1 MTFHEVPL
9 SYASEITIKVSNLER
24 SILFYKQIIGLQVLR
39 QDAGRAEL
47 TADGNTVLIGLVQPP
62 AIEPKAA
69 RSAGLYHFALLLPN
83 RPALASALA
92 HLIHTG
98 WPLQGASD
106 HLVSEAI
113 YLADPDGNGI
123 EIYADRPSES
133 WSWEG
138 GMVMMDTA
146 ALQAEELLAMGEKLS
161 WNGMPGDT
169 IMGHIHLHVSDLKA
183 AEEFYVKGL
192 GFNIAAEYGGQALFL
207 STGNYHHHIGINTW
221 NGIGAP
227 PARENAPGMK
237 EFKLLYPDSQSIS
250 AAAERIRKLGINADI
265 QGDSVLTADPSG
277 NRIILSL
284 K

>member
-1 MTFHEVPL
+1 MNFHEAPL
-9 SYASEITIKVSNLER
+9 TYASQITLKVSDLER
-24 SILFYKQIIGLQVLR
+24 SILFYKEIIGLKVLR
-39 QDAGRAEL
+39 EDTGSAEL
-47 TADGNTVLIGLVQPP
+47 TADGKTVLIVLVQPP
-62 AIEPKAA
+62 AIEQKSA
-69 RSAGLYHFALLLPN
+69 RSAGLYHFALLLPD
-83 RPALASALA
+83 RPSLASALA
-92 HLIHTG
+92 HLIQAG

-123 EIYADRPSES
+123 EIYADRPTES
-133 WSWEG
+133 WTWEG
-138 GMVMMDTA
+138 GMVRMDTA
-146 ALQAEELLAMGEKLS
+146 ALHAGDLLAMEEKMP
-161 WNGMPGDT
+161 WKGIPGDT

-237 EFKLLYPDSQSIS
+237 DFKLLYPDTKSIR
-250 AAAERIRKLGINADI
+250 AAAERIRKLGQNAEI
-265 QGDSVLTADPSG
+265 QGELVLTADPSG

-284 K
+284 